1 MVLPAGGVP
10 AGDGRHFA
18 LQGPLSLGGHLWNRG
33 AVSLRVRFLFDAISS
48 GDGVLRDHRSGGGG
62 GAVAG
67 RAVGGR
73 GVGLPPGFEGGGG
86 AFFFAQLPR
95 ETVGPGEWAVAVS
108 GFSHGLP
115 WSRPARAH

>member
-67 RAVGGR
+67 RAAGR
-73 GVGLPPGFEGGGG
+73 GGGG
-86 AFFFAQLPR
+86 PPPR
-95 ETVGPGEWAVAVS
+95 RAGCWGGFVS
-108 GFSHGLP
+108 SNLRRGTRGRCDGQAACCEVTEGL
-115 WSRPARAH
+115 